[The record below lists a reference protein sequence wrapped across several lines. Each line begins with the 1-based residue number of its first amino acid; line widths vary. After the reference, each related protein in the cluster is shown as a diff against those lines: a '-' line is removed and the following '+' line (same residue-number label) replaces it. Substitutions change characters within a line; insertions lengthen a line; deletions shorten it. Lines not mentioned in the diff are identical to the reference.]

1 MPANLAAAA
10 VQEPLPRRVEL
21 AFDRF
26 YNYDQLVAALRQ
38 IAAAYPDLVTLNSIG
53 RSSEGRDL
61 WLATINN
68 AATGPDRDKPA
79 MWIDGNVHGNEIQAS
94 ETCLYT
100 LWYLTKSYGAV
111 DKLTKLVNDRAFYI
125 LPSVNPDGR
134 AFWFNEPNT
143 SSSARSG
150 MKPTDEDHDGLFDED
165 GFDDLDGD
173 GQITMM
179 WKADP
184 NGRYRR
190 NPRDPRIF
198 EPVGRDEKGEWT
210 MLGME
215 GIDND
220 GDGQINEDDP
230 GGYDMNRNWPS
241 DWQPEHIQYG
251 AGDYPFSCPETA
263 AIGAFLLDHPNV
275 AAVQSYHNAGGM
287 ILRGPGMQYREGN
300 FPGEDL
306 AVYDEIGHT
315 GEKMLPFY
323 TYMVIWKDLYEV
335 HGGFVNWTSEG
346 LGVFSFTNELW
357 NGDQYFYGK
366 AADWERRDARM
377 KFGDLLEFEHN
388 FVPYHEF
395 QHPRYGEILIGGW
408 NKYASRVPPTF
419 MLEELCHRNFA
430 FTIYHADQMP
440 RLFFSRVRVRE
451 IGERT
456 WELTVEARND
466 AAIPTISGVA
476 AQKRIGARDSIS
488 VEPVPAVAGA
498 GTVQV
503 LASGAVEDWFTASM
517 APTKRQP
524 ERIWVEQGI
533 PSHGARMFRWILS
546 GSGAM
551 DVTLQT
557 AKGGT
562 IKRTVKLEPQDVVE
576 RLPD

>member
-1 MPANLAAAA
+1 MSASSVTSA
-10 VQEPLPRRVEL
+10 QEPLPRRVEL

-26 YNYDQLVAALRQ
+26 YDYDQLVAAMRQ
-38 IAAAYPDLVTLNSIG
+38 IAAAYPDLVTLKSIG
-53 RSSEGRDL
+53 KSSEGRDL
-61 WLATINN
+61 WLATLNN

-100 LWYLTKSYGAV
+100 LWYLTKSYGVV

-134 AFWFNEPNT
+134 AFWFGSPNT

-165 GFDDLDGD
+165 GFDDLDDD

-220 GDGQINEDDP
+220 GDGRINEDDP

-251 AGDYPFSCPETA
+251 SGDYPFSCPETA

-287 ILRGPGMQYREGN
+287 ILRGPGMQYREGS

-306 AVYDEIGHT
+306 AVYDEIGRT

-430 FTIYHADQMP
+430 FTVYHADQMP

-451 IGERT
+451 LEGRT
-456 WELTVEARND
+456 WELTVEARNE

-488 VEPVPAVAGA
+488 VEPASAAAGA
-498 GTVQV
+498 AKVQV
-503 LASGAVEDWFTASM
+503 LASGAVDDWFTATM

-524 ERIWVEQGI
+524 ERIWIDQGI
-533 PSHGARMFRWILS
+533 PSHGGRLFRWILS
-546 GSGAM
+546 GSGTVGM
-551 DVTLQT
+551 TLRT

-562 IKRTVKLEPQDVVE
+562 IKRTVTLEPQDVVE
-576 RLPD
+576 RLAD